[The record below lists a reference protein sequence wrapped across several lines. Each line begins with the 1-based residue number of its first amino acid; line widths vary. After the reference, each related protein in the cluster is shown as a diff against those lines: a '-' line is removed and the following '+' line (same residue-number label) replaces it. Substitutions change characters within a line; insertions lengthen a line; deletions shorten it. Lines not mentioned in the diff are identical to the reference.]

1 MLKSNNLFL
10 LLAVASVALAT
21 ACGGGSSS
29 TGSTNNSGGS
39 GGNGSSGGG
48 STTNN
53 VAPVIVDAGPPSIL
67 STETDED
74 LAFVTVT
81 ICVPGTTTCQMIDH
95 VQVDTG
101 SEGLR
106 IVPSSEFSLS
116 LPMQTSGGNQISEC
130 LAFGDGSFIWGPIAA
145 ADIQI
150 AGEVAHNVP
159 VQLSSSATPPA
170 SASQAGCTQGS
181 TNQIETVA
189 QLGANAIVGVGLFR
203 QDCGGGC
210 ALPFSTNQN
219 PGSYFSCSGSTCNQ
233 AVEPVASQVQNPVW
247 MFASDNNGVIL
258 ELPSVPSTGA
268 GTATGSLIFGIGTQS
283 NNGAG
288 SATALLPDPNTGNFA
303 ADFNN
308 VVYNDF
314 NANGPGGT
322 GGAAFIDSGSNG
334 FFFLDSATL
343 SNPPPSG
350 FGINMP
356 DCPSTSTAQGFYCP
370 GVITTINNLTLL
382 GETSSGTPLGSGR
395 SVTFNVAPATSLFQT
410 GGSAFNDVAG
420 PSSNQFDFGL
430 PFFFGQNIYFGIEGQ
445 STPFGTGP
453 VYAF

>member
-1 MLKSNNLFL
+1 MLKSNNLL
-10 LLAVASVALAT
+10 SLLAVAAATFAT
-21 ACGGGSSS
+21 ACGGSGSSS
-29 TGSTNNSGGS
+29 GAGSTSGTGSTGGS
-39 GGNGSSGGG
+39 G

-53 VAPVIVDAGPPSIL
+53 VASLIVDAGPSSLIL
-67 STETDED
+67 SNEADED
-74 LAFVTVT
+74 LAFTTVTV
-81 ICVPGTTTCQMIDH
+81 CVPGTATCQTIDH

-116 LPMQTSGGNQISEC
+116 LPMQTAGGNAVSEC
-130 LAFGDGSFIWGPIAA
+130 TQFADNTFIWGPLAA
-145 ADIQI
+145 ADIKI
-150 AGEVAHNVP
+150 AGESAQNVP
-159 VQLSSSATPPA
+159 VQLAVSSVPP
-170 SASQAGCTQGS
+170 
-181 TNQIETVA
+181 TNCSPDQTGQIETVA
-189 QLGANAIVGVGLFR
+189 QLGANAIIGVGVFR

-210 ALPFSTNQN
+210 AVSSTN
-219 PGSYFSCSGSTCNQ
+219 GVYFSCAGATCNEI
-233 AVEPVASQVQNPVW
+233 AEPVASQVQNPVW
-247 MFASDNNGVIL
+247 MFATDNNGVIL

-268 GTATGSLIFGIGTQS
+268 ATATGSLIFGIGTQS
-283 NNGAG
+283 DNGAG
-288 SATALLPDPNTGNFA
+288 SATALVPDPNTGNFA
-303 ADFNN
+303 ADFNG
-308 VVYNDF
+308 VVYNDV
-314 NANGPGGT
+314 NGNGPGGN

-343 SNPPPSG
+343 TNQ
-350 FGINMP
+350 FGVSMP
-356 DCPSTSTAQGFYCP
+356 DCPASGIAQGFYCP
-370 GVITTINNLTLL
+370 GGITTINNLTLL

-445 STPFGTGP
+445 STPFGAGP